1 MCEFLSVSLFLVML
15 QTEKRSCFPLIKL
28 GNFYPLFITSL
39 ILCLPWSCLCWL
51 HLLMWDEKGRKGKT
65 WTTSIF
71 LFILYICEQF
81 FFSSLL
87 PPSWGSKRHVLEWE
101 EHASKTRLETRFVFM
116 FFLVI
121 QGPSSSHVHP
131 HHSTAIDQDKIYL
144 PIRLQNCSFLSRL
157 SSPSWEGK

>member
-1 MCEFLSVSLFLVML
+1 ML

-87 PPSWGSKRHVLEWE
+87 PPSWERHVLEWE
-101 EHASKTRLETRFVFM
+101 EHASKTRLKIRFVFM
-116 FFLVI
+116 FFIVI
-121 QGPSSSHVHP
+121 QRPSSSQCTSSSFDGHRSRQNIPSHP
-131 HHSTAIDQDKIYL
+131 STELFFPFTAIFCLLRRKIV
-144 PIRLQNCSFLSRL
+144 LSTD
-157 SSPSWEGK
+157 